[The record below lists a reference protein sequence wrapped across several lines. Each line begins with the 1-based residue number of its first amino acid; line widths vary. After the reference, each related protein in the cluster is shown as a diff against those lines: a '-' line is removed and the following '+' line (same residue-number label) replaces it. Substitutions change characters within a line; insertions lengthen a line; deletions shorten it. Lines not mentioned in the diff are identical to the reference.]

1 VVYQA
6 KREVVAKP
14 IKAST
19 AKATREQLEDVIY
32 SEYGLG
38 KMYAIPGVK
47 TTGKSGTAQVATSTG
62 YSAPGDNTHEIHSWM
77 GMAPAKNP
85 RYLMYVVTKEPQR
98 NTANIATDM
107 SDVFVSVMQQAL
119 QMSEDDN
126 KVVVSADQ
134 EVKIP
139 TVVGGS
145 TAEAKREVTAANL
158 TPIVMGDGKTVKSQ
172 SPIGGQKSLV
182 GQRVFLNT
190 GHDIAVP
197 DMGGWAKSDVLAWA
211 KLADINVVI
220 KGDGFVSTQSIL
232 PDTKLADGYHD
243 ITVEFKE
250 PKTN

>member
-1 VVYQA
+1 
-6 KREVVAKP
+6 
-14 IKAST
+14 
-19 AKATREQLEDVIY
+19 
-32 SEYGLG
+32 
-38 KMYAIPGVK
+38 
-47 TTGKSGTAQVATSTG
+47 
-62 YSAPGDNTHEIHSWM
+62 
-77 GMAPAKNP
+77 
-85 RYLMYVVTKEPQR
+85 
-98 NTANIATDM
+98 
-107 SDVFVSVMQQAL
+107 
-119 QMSEDDN
+119 MSEDDN